1 MGSYQIHL
9 VQDNY
14 NEKLKSYL
22 PVSLKENQPSVSNF
36 VEILNEVTFENEE
49 SFSLIRARCQLF
61 ITGRLQILLK
71 DVKIV
76 QLNSNSLRNKFDSLV

>member
-22 PVSLKENQPSVSNF
+22 PVSHKENQPSVSNS

-49 SFSLIRARCQLF
+49 SFSLIRARCQPF

-71 DVKIV
+71 NVKIV

>member
-22 PVSLKENQPSVSNF
+22 PVSHKENQPNVSNF

-71 DVKIV
+71 NVKIV
-76 QLNSNSLRNKFDSLV
+76 QLYSNSLRNKFDSLV